1 MVSKVLM
8 VSFILMLIALLVYV
22 IGFSTP
28 HFVDIELPPYKIYG
42 GLWVRCQSLHDVKDC
57 MDTADFTGTLGNLG
71 NRGWFKTC
79 KATSILGFIFLFMA
93 IVCAGLKLCDFLGR
107 TYIIASTCMTI
118 AAVVFILVAVI
129 VFTQN
134 VEEVTF
140 NLPYKYGFSFA
151 LIIVGMCIAVIAGVI
166 MVVECFMGVHE

>member
-8 VSFILMLIALLVYV
+8 ISFILMLIALLVYV

-28 HFVDIELPPYKIYG
+28 HFVDIEQPPSKIYG
-42 GLWVRCQSLHDVKDC
+42 GLWVRCISLNEIKIC
-57 MDTADFTGTLGNLG
+57 TDTADILDLGNK
-71 NRGWFKTC
+71 GWFKTC

-93 IVCAGLKLCDFLGR
+93 IVCAGLKLCDFLER
-107 TYIIASTCMTI
+107 TYIIASIFMTI

-129 VFTQN
+129 KFTQN
-134 VEEVTF
+134 VEEVTV

-151 LIIVGMCIAVIAGVI
+151 LTIVGMCIAVIAGVF
-166 MVVECFMGVHE
+166 MVVECFMGEHAEII